1 MPAQNLRLQT
11 MRALSASL
19 LLALCACGQSTATTS
34 TPATPSTAAT
44 TSAPATKAPA
54 TPTAAQAPVWDLSSA
69 RSWDRHLL
77 TLMPQIDA
85 CLAKSP
91 STRQISFA
99 GQYRGAV
106 LVRMQGETT
115 VDCRVADGLATIA
128 PHDDA
133 LNPPGDGEAL
143 FVRAPGENPGGE
155 CYEAPEVRDANGAVL
170 GWMLDTEGC

>member
-1 MPAQNLRLQT
+1 
-11 MRALSASL
+11 
-19 LLALCACGQSTATTS
+19 
-34 TPATPSTAAT
+34 
-44 TSAPATKAPA
+44 
-54 TPTAAQAPVWDLSSA
+54 
-69 RSWDRHLL
+69 
-77 TLMPQIDA
+77 MPQIDA

-106 LVRMQGETT
+106 LVRMQGETA
-115 VDCRVADGLATIA
+115 VDCRVANGLATIA

-143 FVRAPGENPGGE
+143 FVRGPGENPGGE